1 MGGGQERAPLLRK
14 HKSVL
19 TLGAR
24 AGEAR
29 CTGLPVGDST
39 DGEEFSPPGLMA
51 FITYSRA

>member
-14 HKSVL
+14 HKSAL
-19 TLGAR
+19 TRGAR